1 MAKLTFGKQ
10 KRRINYDLLKIIL
23 IWAGEIAAVCLVA
36 FIIVWYFGMRVS
48 MIGGSMSP
56 ALDNGDVTLVNRI
69 VYDMSSP
76 RRGDVIAFYPNGNE
90 ESHCYIKRVV
100 GLPGETV
107 EVKKGKVLID
117 GEPLKENYKVTT
129 VKELGRLEEPITLG
143 ENEFFVLGD
152 NRENS
157 EDSRYTN
164 VGNVKRSDIVGRVWF
179 VTSGEHFGFVR

>member
-10 KRRINYDLLKIIL
+10 RKRMNYDLLRHVFVWI
-23 IWAGEIAAVCLVA
+23 GEIVAVCLVA
-36 FIIVWYFGMRVS
+36 FVIVWYFGLRVS

-56 ALDNGDVTLVNRI
+56 ALENGDVTLVNRI

-76 RRGDVIAFYPNGNE
+76 KRGDVIAFYPKGNK
-90 ESHCYIKRVV
+90 ESHCYIKRVI

-107 EVKKGKVLID
+107 EVSKGEILINGKVL
-117 GEPLKENYKVTT
+117 KESYETT
-129 VKELGRLEEPITLG
+129 EMEELERLEEAITLG

-157 EDSRYTN
+157 EDSRYTS
-164 VGNVKRSDIVGRVWF
+164 VGNVKRSEIVGKVWF
-179 VTSGEHFGFVR
+179 VK

>member
-10 KRRINYDLLKIIL
+10 KRRINYDLLKTIL

-36 FIIVWYFGMRVS
+36 FIVVWYFGMRVS

-56 ALDNGDVTLVNRI
+56 ALENGDVTLVNRI

-76 RRGDVIAFYPNGNE
+76 RRGDVIAFYPNGNK
-90 ESHCYIKRVV
+90 ESHCYIKRVI

-117 GEPLKENYKVTT
+117 GKAIKENYEATAIE
-129 VKELGRLEEPITLG
+129 ELGRLEEPMILG

-157 EDSRYTN
+157 EDSRYTS
-164 VGNVKRSDIVGRVWF
+164 VGNVKRKEIVGRVWF
-179 VTSGEHFGFVR
+179 VTAGDNFGFVR